1 MDPIRTASQSDV
13 HPTID
18 QQARAM
24 AVADFPD
31 PSGPRQQRPS
41 VEILFAQLD
50 GSDTASKDFTDH
62 ALLTG
67 SQRFAAS
74 RWSKPLPVG
83 YQHHRRKGAR
93 SAQSSIPSI
102 GLDAVA

>member
-1 MDPIRTASQSDV
+1 MDAIGATSQGDV

-24 AVADFPD
+24 AVADLPD
-31 PSGPRQQRPS
+31 PSGPRQQRPP
-41 VEILFAQLD
+41 VEILLAQLD
-50 GSDTASKDFTDH
+50 GSDPAVEDFGDH

-67 SQRFAAS
+67 SQRFSAS
-74 RWSKPLPVG
+74 GWSKPLPVG
-83 YQHHRRKGAR
+83 HQHHRREGIR
-93 SAQSSIPSI
+93 TAQSSIPSI